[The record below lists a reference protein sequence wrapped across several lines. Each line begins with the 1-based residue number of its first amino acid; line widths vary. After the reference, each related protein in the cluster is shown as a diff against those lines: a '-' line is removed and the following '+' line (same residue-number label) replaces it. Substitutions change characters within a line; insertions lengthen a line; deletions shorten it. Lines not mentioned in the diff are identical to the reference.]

1 MKVIQGIMLLTI
13 MLAVS
18 CSNEPGKD
26 DGGETK
32 TPEQIFVETINGK
45 LVWDSNGIELMAR
58 TNDDGSGMLAYDY
71 KFHSLVTGS
80 TTQAIYE
87 MSYGSGFI
95 GVELFDDNKQAVMY
109 KKGTVE
115 EWASIADVSFSSE
128 HKMESSA
135 KGEWIASAKS
145 KTISIDSTEYTMK
158 NDGHLYS
165 APVKEDGEDILTFTH
180 VSTTQP
186 VTRTPDDGFLRD
198 RAIYKKGD
206 TEFFGLLADPAQEAL
221 TVYKD
226 GTVNYWSDEASVKF
240 EDANKVD
247 PLANFKA
254 LIAGTYTGVY
264 DINATSKLEL
274 VDLTIDADGNISKA
288 NTILYTLVSLKPNN
302 KAVFSLQVD
311 AETKYIGFSFIEA
324 GKMTLHRKDR
334 SAVYD
339 TEGAVVIDDTT
350 LINPVNIFKHSLP
363 KGEQPIGAELLT
375 VNIDGNLYD
384 GETVKYTFVE
394 LHTHV
399 DYTGIQTTNAIYTD
413 TASKFIGI
421 QVDIVEN
428 KIYPYRLNKSEAWVN
443 KADVNFEAA
452 NKVSA
457 PDTWDSVGTGLVEA
471 TVFWPSA
478 IIDNDGNVILV
489 YEQNIDRSKLS
500 IQRFNSENGVW
511 TSITDGTVPAWG
523 PNIAKDSHGNLY
535 AAHESDGQNLSVTK
549 WVKNTATWENMGTGT
564 DRFVTGV
571 KGQKAS
577 ITVDKDDNIYVLH
590 SKTHGAT
597 SEGSVRKYNSGTK
610 EWDLV
615 GPANAIKGAST
626 KQILATSTGELWV
639 SSVVGAVAGN
649 FQGDLVVQRYNTTD
663 DTWDTVGGAEGT
675 GYIDKAWAT
684 SMGIDHN
691 NNVYVAY
698 ENGSDRKAT
707 ILKLNANKDGW
718 DTIGTGI
725 GNGEANHI
733 RIAFYSDGTPIIT
746 SSGDPS
752 NKGVEVLKYE
762 NGVWSKVGKDPQ
774 VSAGN
779 AFYSGLVV
787 NTESDTIYAAYSDRT
802 LSGNGL
808 SVRQHVRVP

>member
-26 DGGETK
+26 DGGGAK

-45 LVWDSNGIELMAR
+45 LVWNSDGTELTAR

-115 EWASIADVSFSSE
+115 EWVSIADVSFTPE
-128 HKMESSA
+128 HRLLSSA

-145 KTISIDSTEYTMK
+145 KTIIIDSSEYTMK

-198 RAIYKKGD
+198 RAIYKKGN
-206 TEFFGLLADPAQEAL
+206 TEFFGLLIDPVQEAL

-226 GTVNYWSDEASVKF
+226 GTVDYWSDEASVKF
-240 EDANKVD
+240 ETANKVD

-254 LIAGTYTGVY
+254 LIAGSYTDVY
-264 DINATSKLEL
+264 DIDATSKLEL
-274 VDLTIDADGNISKA
+274 VNLTIDADGIISKA
-288 NTILYTLVSLKPNN
+288 GTTLYTLVSLKPNN

-413 TASKFIGI
+413 TASKFFGI
-421 QVDIVEN
+421 QVDIAEN
-428 KIYPYRLNKSEAWVN
+428 KIYPYRNGKVDAWVN
-443 KADVNFEAA
+443 KVDVSFGSEH
-452 NKVSA
+452 KVSA
-457 PDTWDSVGTGLVEA
+457 PDTWDSVGRGLSQDVIH
-471 TVFWPSA
+471 WPSSV
-478 IIDNDGNVILV
+478 IDNDGNVVLA
-489 YEQNIDRSKLS
+489 YQDNSKLS
-500 IQRFNSENGVW
+500 VQRYDKGTAQW
-511 TSITDGTVPAWG
+511 TSIADKIHDAWG
-523 PNIAKDSHGNLY
+523 PSIAKDSHGNLY
-535 AAHESDGQNLSVTK
+535 SSYESDGQGLAVSK
-549 WVKNTATWENMGTGT
+549 WVKDSGAWENMGTGA
-564 DRFVTGV
+564 DRLITGL
-571 KGQKAS
+571 KGQKTSLA
-577 ITVDKDDNIYVLH
+577 VDNNDNIYLLH
-590 SKTHGAT
+590 KKGRNSVDG
-597 SEGSVRKYNSGTK
+597 SSVRKYNSGTK

-615 GPANAIKGAST
+615 GPADAIKGAGT
-626 KQILATSTGELWV
+626 KKIIATSTGELWV
-639 SSVVGAVAGN
+639 VSSQGASGSDLG
-649 FQGDLVVQRYNTTD
+649 QLVVQRYNTTD

-675 GYIDKAWAT
+675 GNIAANYNIT
-684 SMGIDHN
+684 IGVNSLNEI
-691 NNVYVAY
+691 YVAY
-698 ENGSDRKAT
+698 DDASDRKAT
-707 ILKLNANKDGW
+707 ILKLNATKDGW
-718 DTIGTGI
+718 DTIGTGV
-725 GNGEANHI
+725 GAKANYI
-733 RIAFYSDGTPIIT
+733 SIAFYSDGTPLVG
-746 SSGDPS
+746 SSGASSTVSP
-752 NKGVEVLKYE
+752 GPIEVMKYD
-762 NGVWSKVGKDPQ
+762 GGTAWSKVGKDAQ
-774 VSAGN
+774 VSAGY
-779 AFYSGLVV
+779 AFYPGIVV
-787 NTESDTIYAAYSDRT
+787 DTSTDTTYAAYSDVT
-802 LSGNGL
+802 VNGGGL